1 MPVVDASVVVDWVAP
16 CTDPRGRASR
26 YFATVVESGERL
38 WAPRILAE
46 EVANALL
53 TGVRR
58 SRWDGAA
65 ADVAFRQL
73 RRLPITLADQP
84 ADLDRAWELSR
95 RFDEHPVYDMLY
107 VAVAERE
114 GTTLVT
120 VDGALLRKLGHLPY
134 VLGL

>member
-16 CTDPRGRASR
+16 YTDPRGRASR
-26 YFATVVESGERL
+26 YFATVVEAGEPL
-38 WAPRILAE
+38 WAPRILVE

-58 SRWDGAA
+58 GRWDGAA

-73 RRLPITLADQP
+73 RRLPITVADLP
-84 ADLDRAWELSR
+84 ADVDRAWELSR

-114 GTTLVT
+114 GTTFVT
-120 VDGALLRKLGHLPY
+120 VDGALLRTVGHLPY
-134 VLGL
+134 VSGL